1 MAMCKDVWF
10 MDSGINVVGKVERK
24 AVPRKV
30 DTKYGA
36 SKKVCGAFLKD
47 ETGEVRLTLWDSD
60 VERIQNGYTIKIR
73 NGYARPFRGEKYL
86 SSGFY
91 GSIDIISTNSDYD
104 SENCTAPPPPPPPE
118 THSKISTKNY
128 NPSPSEDT
136 EFCIFSEKDQ
146 VLPCPDLGEIA
157 RIERQYWRESLA

>member
-24 AVPRKV
+24 GVPKLV

-60 VERIQNGYTIKIR
+60 VERIQNGNTIEIK
-73 NGYARPFRGEKYL
+73 NGYATTYHDEKYL
-86 SSGFY
+86 SSGFF
-91 GSIDIISTNSDYD
+91 GSIRIISANPDYNGKPKKLFKQSTNL
-104 SENCTAPPPPPPPE
+104 
-118 THSKISTKNY
+118 
-128 NPSPSEDT
+128 PSEDMGIT
-136 EFCIFSEKDQ
+136 IDEQDED
-146 VLPCPDLGEIA
+146 VEYATMAEIA
-157 RIERQYWRESLA
+157 EIAKIERQFWRESLA

>member
-10 MDSGINVVGKVERK
+10 MDRRINVVGKVERK

-73 NGYARPFRGEKYL
+73 NGYARAFRGEKYL

-104 SENCTAPPPPPPPE
+104 SENCTAPPPPE

>member
-10 MDSGINVVGKVERK
+10 MDRKINVVGKVERK
-24 AVPRKV
+24 GVPKLV

-91 GSIDIISTNSDYD
+91 GSIDIISTDPDYD
-104 SENCTAPPPPPPPE
+104 SENCTAPPPPE
-118 THSKISTKNY
+118 THSKTSTKNY

-136 EFCIFSEKDQ
+136 EFCIISEKDQ
-146 VLPCPDLGEIA
+146 VLPRPDLGEIA
-157 RIERQYWRESLA
+157 KIERQYWRESLA

>member
-24 AVPRKV
+24 GVTKLV

-60 VERIQNGYTIKIR
+60 VERIQNGYTISIQ
-73 NGYARPFRGEKYL
+73 NGYARVFRGEKYL

-91 GSIDIISTNSDYD
+91 GSIHIISTNSDYGK
-104 SENCTAPPPPPPPE
+104 CTCKCHQKIPE

-136 EFCIFSEKDQ
+136 PFLIISEKDQ
-146 VLPCPDLGEIA
+146 DIPHPDLGEIA
-157 RIERQYWRESLA
+157 KIERQYWRESLA

>member
-24 AVPRKV
+24 GVPKLV

-104 SENCTAPPPPPPPE
+104 SENCTAPPPE

-136 EFCIFSEKDQ
+136 PFLIISEKDQ
-146 VLPCPDLGEIA
+146 DIPHPDLGEIA
-157 RIERQYWRESLA
+157 KIERQYWRESLA